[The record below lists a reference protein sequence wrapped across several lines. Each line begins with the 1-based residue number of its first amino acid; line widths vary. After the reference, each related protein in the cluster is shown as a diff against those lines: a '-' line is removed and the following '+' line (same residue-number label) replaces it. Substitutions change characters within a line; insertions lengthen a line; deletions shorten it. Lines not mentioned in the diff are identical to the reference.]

1 LTGEPLLTE
10 MSDDV
15 RNKPFGQYR
24 VAATSDLGEARAALE
39 SVFQP
44 RRLRLEKTATPTWAL
59 DLMLNALPVGEVT
72 VNYVRFGCDVRISF
86 EPENFHVN
94 VPLHGVAESRTGE
107 KERVRTTP
115 ERGVVFMPGLPGEVD
130 WHGGCA
136 QLCLVFPCHAVRLQ
150 LEAMLGR
157 PVGKAIEFAPVMDL
171 TTENGQAWMA
181 TLRLVERQA
190 RCQRGLLDHA
200 LAIDNLKRILIDGL
214 LLAQPHNYTDALTRP
229 RPMDA
234 PSAVRQAIELMQ
246 SHPEQPWTTSSL
258 ARRTAVSVRCLQ
270 EGFQR
275 STGVAPMRYLR
286 DVRLNRVHDDLRAAG
301 PDSVSVGQVA
311 RRWGFLYLGR
321 FAAAYREKFGQS
333 PSATLRAP
341 QPAPPGSP
349 RPLRAPR

>member
-1 LTGEPLLTE
+1 VLTE
-10 MSDDV
+10 ISDDI
-15 RNKPFGQYR
+15 RNRPFGQYQ
-24 VAATSDLGEARAALE
+24 VAATSDHDEACAALE

-44 RRLRLEKTATPTWAL
+44 RRLRLEKTARPARAL
-59 DLMLNALPVGEVT
+59 DLVLNTFPVGEVT
-72 VNYVRFGCDVRISF
+72 VNYISFGCDVRISF

-94 VPLHGVAESRTGE
+94 VPLRGVAESRTGE
-107 KERVRTTP
+107 EERVRATP

-130 WHGGCA
+130 WRGGCA
-136 QLCLVFPCHAVRLQ
+136 QLCLVFPRHAVRLQ

-157 PVGKAIEFAPVMDL
+157 PVRKAIEFAPVMDL
-171 TTENGQAWMA
+171 RTENGQALLA
-181 TLRLVERQA
+181 ALRLVERQA
-190 RCQRGLLDHA
+190 RCPRGLLDHA

-229 RPMDA
+229 RPMDT

-258 ARRTAVSVRCLQ
+258 ASRTAVSVRSLQ

-275 STGVAPMRYLR
+275 SIGMAPTQYLR
-286 DVRLNRVHDDLRAAG
+286 DVRLTRVHDDLRAAA
-301 PDSVSVGQVA
+301 PDLVSVGQVA

-333 PSATLRAP
+333 PSVTLRAP
-341 QPAPPGSP
+341 RPAPLGFP